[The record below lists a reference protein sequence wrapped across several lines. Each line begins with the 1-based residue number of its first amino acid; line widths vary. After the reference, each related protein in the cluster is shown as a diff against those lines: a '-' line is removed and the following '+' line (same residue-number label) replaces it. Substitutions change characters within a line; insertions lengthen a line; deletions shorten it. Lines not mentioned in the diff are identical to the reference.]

1 MLAPLH
7 NFLRRFRRD
16 DQGSIAVEAILVFP
30 VLFWAVLATFVY
42 FDAFRSQSNN
52 LKAAFT
58 ISDALSRESG
68 YVTPE
73 YLTSLHRLQEALTSS
88 NHDSRIRVTV
98 IRYDEGA
105 DAYNVVWSQ
114 QQGGAN
120 PLTTATLLSM
130 RDRLPVM
137 PDNEILILYENWI
150 AYEPIFSIGLDAFT
164 FQNMVFTRPRFT
176 PDQLCWNSVNDGDYT
191 TATC

>member
-1 MLAPLH
+1 MVAPFH
-7 NFLRRFRRD
+7 RFLRRFRRD
-16 DQGSIAVEAILVFP
+16 DEGSIAVEAILVFP

-52 LKAAFT
+52 LKAAYT
-58 ISDALSRESG
+58 ISDALSRETG

-73 YLTSLHRLQEALTSS
+73 YLSSLYRLQEALTSS
-88 NHDSRIRVTV
+88 NHDTKVRVTV
-98 IRYDEGA
+98 VRYDGNL
-105 DAYNVVWSQ
+105 DRYDVVWSQ
-114 QQGGAN
+114 QEGGASL
-120 PLTTATLLSM
+120 LTSARLETM

-137 PDNEILILYENWI
+137 PHNEILILYENWI

-164 FQNMVFTRPRFT
+164 FQNLVFTRPRFT
-176 PDQLCWNSVNDGDYT
+176 PEQLCWNSVNDGDYT